1 MRLPNLCVI
10 DHPPTEAQM
19 NTYQATSRKAR
30 IAAAALS
37 LTVVAALLEV
47 VASGFLHPNQE
58 SVAARQQV
66 IAAQAEQ
73 VARSRALSSGE
84 VKSAEAGAQAR
95 I

>member
-1 MRLPNLCVI
+1 
-10 DHPPTEAQM
+10 M

-73 VARSRALSSGE
+73 VARSRALSKG
-84 VKSAEAGAQAR
+84 
-95 I
+95 

>member
-1 MRLPNLCVI
+1 
-10 DHPPTEAQM
+10 M
-19 NTYQATSRKAR
+19 NTFEATTRKTR

-37 LTVVAALLEV
+37 LSVVAALLEV
-47 VASGFLHPNQE
+47 VASGFLHPNPE

-73 VARSRALSSGE
+73 VARSRALSNGE
-84 VKSAEAGAQAR
+84 VKSAEAGAQPR